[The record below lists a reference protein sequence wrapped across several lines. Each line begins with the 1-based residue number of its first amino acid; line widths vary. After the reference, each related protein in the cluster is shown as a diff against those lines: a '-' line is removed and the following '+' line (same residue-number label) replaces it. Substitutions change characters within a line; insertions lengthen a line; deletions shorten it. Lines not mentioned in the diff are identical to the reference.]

1 MTRAQPPSLG
11 HLQLKTINYT
21 RSSSPFPPTVPFSL
35 FFFFNSAILPIYCSS
50 PSFSFS
56 LSPLLSH
63 AEERGTKSKESDVR
77 KKTRIARLGPGMSKI
92 LEILSSGSGSAVHA
106 LHGNF
111 MNPGILFQ
119 PRESAIF
126 SCATPRFHERMS
138 SAVISRRN
146 CIYEI
151 GKLFVSE
158 DFRLDYLS
166 VRFNHYNHTFNGFVY
181 IIVLIMG

>member
-35 FFFFNSAILPIYCSS
+35 FFFSILQSCLSTVVLL

-119 PRESAIF
+119 PRESATF

-146 CIYEI
+146 CIYEL
-151 GKLFVSE
+151 GQLFVSE
-158 DFRLDYLS
+158 DRLDYLS
-166 VRFNHYNHTFNGFVY
+166 VCFNHYNHTLNRFVY